1 MFSSHK
7 IIRRFTPPTCTLEIC
22 AENSPL
28 NRWTNRNLLK
38 NIQFKLSF
46 DDPRLPTEKQIT
58 IKGDRNQL
66 EQLYEVVT
74 NYVQSFLQLSL
85 VEHYSP
91 DQDLLIKSSS
101 ESTTNTNKP
110 KLRALNLISH
120 ELHLGNLN
128 NPNPEQRIKLSSSQ
142 LFDLVSAL
150 EEYQTE
156 ISALPQSLN
165 KNRIRK
171 TPLLWGS
178 IAAVTLLTIGLTAIG
193 VKVFYLSKKETNTA
207 SVQKS
212 SPTIINPKI
221 NDIVPPKLPETDQKT
236 VAKPKLTEPL
246 SSAEKLPPP
255 PPVDLPK
262 PPPNIPD
269 PAKFPLP
276 EPNNFTVP
284 QPAPP
289 TVAVKPESVEKS
301 TTPEQQITIQ
311 PNPVKLSSPTQKSS
325 DNSEQDNL
333 SESNSVPNQTNN
345 QSENLDLSGTSSLPT
360 FSPEPKQNQIATN
373 SEIARQTNQT
383 SIPEIPQVKEIE
395 QYFKSKWQTPVG
407 LKQTLEYRLILNQ
420 NGSIKRIIP
429 LGKASQ
435 IYLDRT
441 NIPLMGETF
450 VSPLAKKENATIRLM
465 LSPDGEVKT
474 FLEQP

>member
-7 IIRRFTPPTCTLEIC
+7 IIRRFTPPTCTLEIW
-22 AENSPL
+22 AENSL
-28 NRWTNRNLLK
+28 FYRWNNHNFLK
-38 NIQFKLSF
+38 NLQFKLSF

-58 IKGDRNQL
+58 IQGDLYQL
-66 EQLYEVVT
+66 EQLYEVVN
-74 NYVQSFLQLSL
+74 NYVHNFLQLSL
-85 VEHYSP
+85 VENYSP
-91 DQDLLIKSSS
+91 DQALLTKQSSQ
-101 ESTTNTNKP
+101 TITNTNQP
-110 KLRALNLISH
+110 QLQPLNLVNH
-120 ELHLGNLN
+120 ELNLGNLN
-128 NPNPEQRIKLSSSQ
+128 QQHLDQKIKLSSSQ
-142 LFDLVSAL
+142 LFDIFTAL

-156 ISALPQSLN
+156 ISVFPQSLN
-165 KNRIRK
+165 NNKTSKN
-171 TPLLWGS
+171 PLLWGS
-178 IAAVTLLTIGLTAIG
+178 IAAVTLLAAGLTIIG
-193 VKVFYLSKKETNTA
+193 TKVFYLSEKEANTV

-212 SPTIINPKI
+212 SPTINPKI
-221 NDIVPPKLPETDQKT
+221 NDIVPPKLPETEN
-236 VAKPKLTEPL
+236 KPIVQPNLTGPL

-276 EPNNFTVP
+276 ESNTFTIP

-301 TTPEQQITIQ
+301 PSLEQQITIQ
-311 PNPVKLSSPTQKSS
+311 PNAVKPSSTNQKSP
-325 DNSEQDNL
+325 DNSKQDNL
-333 SESNSVPNQTNN
+333 SESDSVPSQTNN
-345 QSENLDLSGTSSLPT
+345 QSENIDSSDISSIPS
-360 FSPEPKQNQIATN
+360 FSPEQKQNQIA
-373 SEIARQTNQT
+373 AQTNQT

-395 QYFKSKWQTPVG
+395 QYFKTQWQTPEG
-407 LKQTLEYRLILNQ
+407 LKQTLEYRLILSP

-429 LGKASQ
+429 LGKTSQ

-450 VSPLAKKENATIRLM
+450 VSPLAKQEDATIRLL

-474 FLEQP
+474 FLE

>member
-28 NRWTNRNLLK
+28 NRWTDRNLLK
-38 NIQFKLSF
+38 DLQFQLSF
-46 DDPRLPTEKQIT
+46 DDPRLPTEKQVT
-58 IKGDRNQL
+58 IKGDHNQL

-74 NYVQSFLQLSL
+74 NYVQNFLQLSL
-85 VEHYSP
+85 VENYSS
-91 DQDLLIKSSS
+91 DQALLIRSSS
-101 ESTTNTNKP
+101 ESKTNTNKP
-110 KLRALNLISH
+110 ELRPLNLVNH

-128 NPNPEQRIKLSSSQ
+128 NQTLNQIIKLSSSQ
-142 LFDLVSAL
+142 LFDLSSAL

-156 ISALPQSLN
+156 ISALPQSFN
-165 KNRIRK
+165 KNRTKK

-178 IAAVTLLTIGLTAIG
+178 IAAVTLLTISLTAIG
-193 VKVFYLSKKETNTA
+193 VKVFYFSKKETNTA

-221 NDIVPPKLPETDQKT
+221 NDIVPPKLPETDKKP
-236 VAKPKLTEPL
+236 VAQPKLTGPL

-262 PPPNIPD
+262 APPNIPD

-276 EPNNFTVP
+276 EPNNFTIP

-289 TVAVKPESVEKS
+289 TVAVKPESVEKPATS
-301 TTPEQQITIQ
+301 EQQITIQ
-311 PNPVKLSSPTQKSS
+311 PNLVKPSSPTQKSS

-345 QSENLDLSGTSSLPT
+345 QSENLDSSGTSSLPT
-360 FSPEPKQNQIATN
+360 FSAEQNQIATN
-373 SEIARQTNQT
+373 SEIARKTNQT
-383 SIPEIPQVKEIE
+383 SIPEIPQVKEIQ
-395 QYFKSKWQTPVG
+395 QYFKTKWQTPAG
-407 LKQTLEYRLILNQ
+407 LKQTLEYRLILSP

-450 VSPLAKKENATIRLM
+450 VSPLAKQEDATIRLL

-474 FLEQP
+474 FLE